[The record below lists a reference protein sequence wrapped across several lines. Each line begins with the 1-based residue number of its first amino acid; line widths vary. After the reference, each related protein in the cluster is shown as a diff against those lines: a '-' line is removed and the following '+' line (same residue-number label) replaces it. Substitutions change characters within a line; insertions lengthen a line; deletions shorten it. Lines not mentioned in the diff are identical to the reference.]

1 MPHFRVRA
9 CRHSFINHIQALCRR
24 QSNVGAQNHH
34 CNTYE
39 SCLAFRRLHVLEGST
54 KKQQRVSWIHPL
66 ASMTCSKLAPSRLE
80 PLKPPSMCTHHPPLR
95 KTSLTPSQA
104 PNKILPCRT
113 ARNPHCARLQM
124 CSRTC
129 LLNVQHP
136 VYRVQNPS
144 NALAITLS
152 ALTYSIP
159 SICAAHAHAQVSKQG
174 K

>member
-95 KTSLTPSQA
+95 KTSLTPVSSSQQDPSLPHSAQSALRTPTDVLSHLSSQRSA
-104 PNKILPCRT
+104 PCLSGAEPEQRACHHPFR
-113 ARNPHCARLQM
+113 PH
-124 CSRTC
+124 
-129 LLNVQHP
+129 LLNSLHLRRTRACTGVQ
-136 VYRVQNPS
+136 
-144 NALAITLS
+144 T
-152 ALTYSIP
+152 
-159 SICAAHAHAQVSKQG
+159 G
-174 K
+174 